1 VSKSRLDW
9 RGKPTQREIEK
20 ILGEALVEIG
30 LRIEG
35 EAKKQ
40 LWPGHG
46 KLTGTLQRS
55 IHAAS
60 PDYNFARENVEPASN
75 SPERGNNAGEV
86 VPKLDGQRLKIAV
99 GTGMEYA
106 MHIHFLYKY
115 LTIAL
120 NKVRPQVLKVVQA
133 HIDRRRG

>member
-1 VSKSRLDW
+1 VSGGTRLNW
-9 RGKPTQREIEK
+9 RGKPTQDEVVE
-20 ILGEALVEIG
+20 ILGAALVEIG

-40 LWPGHG
+40 LWPSHG

-60 PDYNFARENVEPASN
+60 PDFNFAQENVQPGDN
-75 SPERGNNAGEV
+75 TPERSNPGAVTPQLLGS
-86 VPKLDGQRLKIAV
+86 RLMIAV

-106 MHIHFLYKY
+106 MWVHFLYKY
-115 LTIAL
+115 LTL
-120 NKVRPQVLKVVQA
+120 GLSKVRPLALQIVQR

>member
-1 VSKSRLDW
+1 MDW
-9 RGKPTQREIEK
+9 HGKPTQREIEK

-46 KLTGTLQRS
+46 KVTGTLQRS

-60 PDYNFARENVEPASN
+60 PDYNFVRDNVEPGPH
-75 SPERGNNAGEV
+75 SPERGNNTGEMT
-86 VPKLDGQRLKIAV
+86 PKLYGQRLSIAV

-106 MHIHFLYKY
+106 MQIHFLYKY
-115 LTIAL
+115 LTLAL
-120 NKVRPQVLKVVQA
+120 NKVRPQVLKVMQA